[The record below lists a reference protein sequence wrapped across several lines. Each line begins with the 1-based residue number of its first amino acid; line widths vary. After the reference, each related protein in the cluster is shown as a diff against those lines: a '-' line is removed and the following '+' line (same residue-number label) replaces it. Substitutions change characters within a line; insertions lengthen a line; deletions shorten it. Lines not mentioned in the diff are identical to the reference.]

1 MVGVIFETQRQ
12 EDSQWCRNILELM
25 IDNMFAMYS
34 TSKKLS
40 EGNIDSQ
47 NSSRQNNSTFSNMEP
62 GYQ

>member
-25 IDNMFAMYS
+25 IDDMLKMCS

-40 EGNIDSQ
+40 EGNVNSQ